1 MQVKRW
7 FLNNSLRNY
16 QYLLYDNDNAIII
29 DPLKADIF
37 DEFIKQNNL
46 QLKAILITHKHGD
59 HIAGVKKLVELY
71 PHTKV
76 YAYTDND
83 LFKPDVYVKEG
94 DVIDLGFTSFKVLYT
109 PGHISDHVSFL
120 FEREK
125 ALFCGDTLFN
135 AGVGGVHAQTADVN
149 ELYESLVKIINL
161 DADIKPYPAHD
172 YWQNNLDF
180 ALSILPEDDNF
191 IYYRER
197 VANLAAEEKPVVDLG
212 VESKLNIF
220 IRSINDDRLTKAL
233 PKYSLGKEMFI
244 KLRELKNNF

>member
-7 FLNNSLRNY
+7 FLDNSLRNY
-16 QYLLYDNDNAIII
+16 QYLLYDNNNAIII
-29 DPLKADIF
+29 DPLKVEIF
-37 DEFIKQNNL
+37 DEFIKKNNL

-71 PHTKV
+71 PNTKI

-83 LFKPDVYVKEG
+83 LFKPDTYVKDG
-94 DVIDLGFTSFKVLYT
+94 DLINLGFATFKVLYT

-149 ELYESLVKIINL
+149 KLYESLVKIANL
-161 DADIKPYPAHD
+161 DANIKPYPAHD

-180 ALSILPEDDNF
+180 ALSILPEDENF
-191 IYYRER
+191 KYYREQ
-197 VANLAAEEKPVVDLG
+197 VCDLEASKKPIVNLAE
-212 VESKLNIF
+212 ESKFNIF
-220 IRSINDDRLTKAL
+220 IRAINDDNLTKVL
-233 PKYSLGKEMFI
+233 PSYSLGRDMFV

>member
-16 QYLLYDNDNAIII
+16 QYLLYDNNNAIIV

-37 DEFIKQNNL
+37 DDFIRENNL

-71 PHTKV
+71 PSAKI

-83 LFKPDVYVKEG
+83 LFKPDVYVKDG
-94 DVIDLGFTSFKVLYT
+94 DAIDLGFASFKIMYT

-120 FEREK
+120 FEKEK

-135 AGVGGVHAQTADVN
+135 AGVGGVHAETADVN
-149 ELYESLVKIINL
+149 ELYESLVRIAKL

-172 YWQNNLDF
+172 YWQSNLDF
-180 ALSILPEDDNF
+180 ALSILPDDESF
-191 IYYRER
+191 KHYREQIGDLDAEAKPI
-197 VANLAAEEKPVVDLG
+197 VDLAEE
-212 VESKLNIF
+212 SRLNIF
-220 IRSINDDRLTKAL
+220 IRSINDSTLKQAL
-233 PKYSLGKEMFI
+233 PGHLLGRDMFV